1 MTESITIEV
10 ITTVGLIVV
19 AWLGNRKLNRIGKDA
34 KVTRHQTENSHQG
47 AEYPNLRDEITAVHA
62 DVRAITGTLKG
73 HGRRFDHIESNLADL
88 HTEDDLIGTTI
99 DRKGLAAA
107 RALTALREEI
117 PDLIKVEISQH
128 VQACPLRQKHDK

>member
-1 MTESITIEV
+1 MTESIIIQL
-10 ITTVGLIVV
+10 ITTAGIIVV

-34 KVTRHQTENSHQG
+34 KVTRNQTENSHQN
-47 AEYPNLRDEITAVHA
+47 AEYPNMRDEITAVHA

-73 HGRRFDHIESNLADL
+73 HDRRFDHIARNLVDL

-99 DRKGLAAA
+99 DRKDLAAA

-117 PDLIKVEISQH
+117 PDLIQSQISQH
-128 VQACPLRQKHDK
+128 IQACPLRQKHDK